1 MNERLQEIGKT
12 ILLYVIVL
20 TGVAILL
27 LVTGLALPANNT
39 VADRL
44 LGTFAQPTV
53 VAPIDAPSFY
63 EEIEAMGDDYLN
75 HPLIVD
81 FYART
86 ADIGY
91 YDLSAGVQYGD
102 MIFIELVLPNLCYEV
117 YAYKYTTSGWT
128 FVGTERE
135 YCSPA

>member
-1 MNERLQEIGKT
+1 MERLRETGKT
-12 ILLYVIVL
+12 FLIYMAGLFVL
-20 TGVAILL
+20 GVAAALFS
-27 LVTGLALPANNT
+27 LVLPGT
-39 VADRL
+39 IVDRL
-44 LGTFAQPTV
+44 LGKSEKVIEVST
-53 VAPIDAPSFY
+53 IDAPSFY
-63 EEIEAMGDDYLN
+63 EEIEVMGDDYLN

-81 FYART
+81 FYARI
-86 ADIGY
+86 ADIEY
-91 YDLSAGVQYGD
+91 YELTAGVQYGD

>member
-1 MNERLQEIGKT
+1 MEKLRETGKT
-12 ILLYVIVL
+12 FLVYMAGLLVL
-20 TGVAILL
+20 GVAAALFS
-27 LVTGLALPANNT
+27 LVLPGT
-39 VADRL
+39 IVDRL
-44 LGTFAQPTV
+44 LGKSAQATEV
-53 VAPIDAPSFY
+53 STIDAPSFY

-86 ADIGY
+86 ADIEY
-91 YDLSAGVQYGD
+91 YELTAGVQYGD

-117 YAYKYTTSGWT
+117 YAYKYTALGWT

-135 YCSPA
+135 YCTPA